1 MPASKEFE
9 DVLQKC
15 AKKEAYREACERAT
29 GGSEFD
35 PDALEPLCRE
45 LRTNRGRYLLRGD
58 LDRIFEEGKT
68 VYGHY
73 WRLSKLK
80 AWEDTAISLHES
92 QRRNSG
98 WKESIVQKLR
108 AHLRRMEI
116 VSVLLSCVYPEDFA
130 VYSPPI
136 MTILQVPPCP
146 PIQHYLRYC
155 EELREWGRHFLGAES
170 VSKADRALWVF
181 YQSTYGPASDVKTHL
196 IYHKAYDEDYWVR
209 QRHAKTMLESCF
221 SGRPALKQA
230 QFLLDTD
237 LYLAATIAGCEFE
250 VRLRDLVPAARKRRL
265 PHEDLW
271 SVIEYL
277 GANCGYAHKKSRF
290 HEIRE
295 LRNMAIHRVPGLIV
309 EKARMMIAETNLI
322 PQRVRQA
329 GAPGSRPG
337 FWH

>member
-130 VYSPPI
+130 VYSQPI

-221 SGRPALKQA
+221 
-230 QFLLDTD
+230 
-237 LYLAATIAGCEFE
+237 
-250 VRLRDLVPAARKRRL
+250 
-265 PHEDLW
+265 
-271 SVIEYL
+271 
-277 GANCGYAHKKSRF
+277 
-290 HEIRE
+290 
-295 LRNMAIHRVPGLIV
+295 
-309 EKARMMIAETNLI
+309 
-322 PQRVRQA
+322 
-329 GAPGSRPG
+329 
-337 FWH
+337 

>member
-1 MPASKEFE
+1 MPASIEFE
-9 DVLQKC
+9 DVLREC
-15 AKKEAYREACERAT
+15 ATEKAYRDACKEAT
-29 GGSEFD
+29 DGSDFN
-35 PDALEPLCRE
+35 PDALEPLWRE
-45 LRTNRGRYLLRGD
+45 LRTNRGRYLLRSD

-68 VYGHY
+68 VYAYY
-73 WRLSKLK
+73 WRWSKLN

-92 QRRNSG
+92 QCANSG

-136 MTILQVPPCP
+136 MTILHVPPCTP
-146 PIQHYLRYC
+146 MQHYLRYC

-170 VSKADRALWVF
+170 VRKADRALWVF
-181 YQSTYGPASDVKTHL
+181 YQRAYASDVKTRL
-196 IYHKAYDEDYWVR
+196 TYRKAYDEDYWIR
-209 QRHAKTMLESCF
+209 QRHAKTMLESYF
-221 SGRPALKQA
+221 SGQPALKQA
-230 QFLLDTD
+230 RFLLDID

-250 VRLRDLVPAARKRRL
+250 VRLRNLVPPARKRRL

-277 GANCGYAHKKSRF
+277 AANCGYAHKKNLF

-295 LRNMAIHRVPGLIV
+295 LRNMAIHRVRGLTV
-309 EKARMMIAETNLI
+309 EKAGMMIRETNLI
-322 PQRVRQA
+322 PQRVRGA
-329 GAPGSRPG
+329 GASGSRPG
-337 FWH
+337 FGR

>member
-1 MPASKEFE
+1 MPASIEFK
-9 DVLQKC
+9 DVLREC
-15 AKKEAYREACERAT
+15 ATEAAYREACVGAT
-29 GGSEFD
+29 SGSEFD
-35 PDALEPLCRE
+35 PDALEPLWNE
-45 LRTNRGRYLLRGD
+45 LRTNQDRYLLRGD

-68 VYGHY
+68 VYGYY

-92 QRRNSG
+92 QRQNSG

-116 VSVLLSCVYPEDFA
+116 VSVLLSCVYPKDFA

-181 YQSTYGPASDVKTHL
+181 YQRTYGPASEVKTRL
-196 IYHKAYDEDYWVR
+196 TYRNAYDDDYWIR

-230 QFLLDTD
+230 EFLLDID
-237 LYLAATIAGCEFE
+237 RYLAATIAGCEFE
-250 VRLRDLVPAARKRRL
+250 ARLRDLVPEARKRRL
-265 PHEDLW
+265 PHEGLW
-271 SVIEYL
+271 SVVEYL
-277 GANCGYAHKKSRF
+277 AVHGYAHKKSLF

-295 LRNMAIHRVPGLIV
+295 LRNMAIHRTPGLTV
-309 EKARMMIAETNLI
+309 EKVRIMIAETDLI
-322 PQRVRQA
+322 SQRVR
-329 GAPGSRPG
+329 
-337 FWH
+337 